1 MTINVASIKPIF
13 LIAAM
18 LIAGATVID
27 MLPGVRLPIAGS
39 IQEKALLAIACAF
52 IGK

>member
-18 LIAGATVID
+18 IIAGATVID
-27 MLPGVRLPIAGS
+27 MLPGVQLPIGGS